1 MIPMN
6 KQFRTLDYVCQ
17 LVKSGASVKL
27 DIATYNFEYIRKVA
41 ESLSDKST
49 LTIIFSKETMVDGN
63 YLLDIVKLAPGR
75 IILEL

>member
-1 MIPMN
+1 MN

-27 DIATYNFEYIRKVA
+27 DIATYDFEYIRKVA
-41 ESLSDKST
+41 EFLSDKST